1 MTRMNLFRIFSIF
14 CALGS
19 LAAHAATADFPNVRD
34 DSFTEPNGSRVLK
47 LSITIDAP
55 VDKIWPLLIS
65 SEGWQ
70 SWAVPV
76 AWVDFGIGG
85 MVETSY
91 TATAV
96 RGQPGN
102 IRNSIVAYVPEQLL
116 VLRNVQAPPNF
127 EHAEDFGKTVTAIN
141 LRPISKRRSQVELD
155 GVGFLAT
162 PAFDSLLKKFK
173 FGDSWTLEHL
183 KRAAEHGPV
192 DWAAEERSNPPKQ
205 AK

>member
-1 MTRMNLFRIFSIF
+1 MNLLRLVFMF
-14 CALGS
+14 CMLGVVYPRALG
-19 LAAHAATADFPNVRD
+19 ADFPNVRD
-34 DSFTEPNGSRVLK
+34 DSYTEPNGSRVLK
-47 LSITIDAP
+47 LSVIIDVP
-55 VDKIWPLLIS
+55 VDKIWKLLS
-65 SEGWQ
+65 SGEGWQ

-76 AWVDFGIGG
+76 AWVELGIGG

-91 TATAV
+91 LATAV

-102 IRNSIVAYVPEQLL
+102 IKNAIVAYVPEQLL

-141 LRPISKRRSQVELD
+141 LRSISKNRSQVELD

-162 PAFDSLLKKFK
+162 PAFDTLLKRFR

-183 KRAAEHGPV
+183 KRAAEHGPI
-192 DWAAEERSNPPKQ
+192 DWAAEARSDPPKQ

>member
-1 MTRMNLFRIFSIF
+1 MKLLRILSMF
-14 CALGS
+14 CVLGTVP
-19 LAAHAATADFPNVRD
+19 AAATTADFPNVRD

-47 LSITIDAP
+47 LSITINAP
-55 VDKIWPLLIS
+55 VSKIWGLLIS

-85 MVETSY
+85 LVETSY

-96 RGQPGN
+96 KGQPGN
-102 IRNSIVAYVPEQLL
+102 IKNSIVAYVPEQLL

-141 LRPISKRRSQVELD
+141 LRPISKDRSQVELD

-162 PAFDSLLKKFK
+162 PAFDTLLKRFK

-183 KRAAEHGPV
+183 KRAAEHGPI
-192 DWAAEERSNPPKQ
+192 DWAAEERSDPPKQ
-205 AK
+205 SK

>member
-1 MTRMNLFRIFSIF
+1 MKLLRISFMF
-14 CALGS
+14 CMLGTVCPGAIAS
-19 LAAHAATADFPNVRD
+19 GFPNVRD
-34 DSFTEPNGSRVLK
+34 DSYIEPNGSRVLK

-55 VDKIWPLLIS
+55 VSKIWKLLIS

-91 TATAV
+91 AATAV

-102 IRNSIVAYVPEQLL
+102 IKNSIVAYVPEQLL

-141 LRPISKRRSQVELD
+141 LHSISKDRSQVELD

-162 PAFDSLLKKFK
+162 PAFDTLLKNFK

-183 KRAAEHGPV
+183 KRAAEHGPI
-192 DWAAEERSNPPKQ
+192 DWVEEERNDPPKQ
-205 AK
+205 SK

>member
-1 MTRMNLFRIFSIF
+1 MKMLRVLFVVCTLVTVYPR
-14 CALGS
+14 AM
-19 LAAHAATADFPNVRD
+19 AADFPNVRD
-34 DSFTEPNGSRVLK
+34 DSYVEPNGSRVLK

-55 VDKIWPLLIS
+55 VSTVWKLLSS

-76 AWVDFGIGG
+76 AWVEFAVGG

-102 IRNSIVAYVPEQLL
+102 IKNSIVAYVPEQLL

-127 EHAEDFGKTVTAIN
+127 ENAEDFGRTVTAIN
-141 LRPISKRRSQVELD
+141 LRSISKNRTQIELD

-162 PAFDSLLKKFK
+162 PAFDTLLKKFK
-173 FGDSWTLEHL
+173 YGDSWTLEHL
-183 KRAAEHGPV
+183 KRAAEHGPIN
-192 DWAAEERSNPPKQ
+192 WAEEDRSDPPKQ
-205 AK
+205 SK

>member
-1 MTRMNLFRIFSIF
+1 MKLLRILFISSV
-14 CALGS
+14 LGTAS
-19 LAAHAATADFPNVRD
+19 TGAATTEFSNVRD
-34 DSFTEPNGSRVLK
+34 DSYSEPNGSRVLK
-47 LSITIDAP
+47 LSITIDVP
-55 VDKIWPLLIS
+55 VSKIWKLLIS

-102 IRNSIVAYVPEQLL
+102 IKNSIVAYVPEQLL

-141 LRPISKRRSQVELD
+141 LRSISKNRSQVELD

-162 PAFDSLLKKFK
+162 PAFDTLLKKFK

-183 KRAAEHGPV
+183 KRAAEHGPI
-192 DWAAEERSNPPKQ
+192 DWAAEERSDPPKQ
-205 AK
+205 SK

>member
-1 MTRMNLFRIFSIF
+1 MKLLRILVML
-14 CALGS
+14 CVLGS
-19 LAAHAATADFPNVRD
+19 VCPRAFAADFPNVRD
-34 DSFTEPNGSRVLK
+34 DSYTEPNGSRVLK
-47 LSITIDAP
+47 LSIIIDAP
-55 VDKIWPLLIS
+55 VGKVWQLLVS
-65 SEGWQ
+65 SEGWK

-76 AWVDFGIGG
+76 AWVEFGIGG

-102 IRNSIVAYVPEQLL
+102 IKNTIVAYVPEQLL

-141 LRPISKRRSQVELD
+141 LRSISKNRVQVELD

-162 PAFDSLLKKFK
+162 PAFDTLLKRFK
-173 FGDSWTLEHL
+173 FGDAWTLEHL
-183 KRAAEHGPV
+183 KRAAERGPI
-192 DWAAEERSNPPKQ
+192 DWAEEERSDPPKQ
-205 AK
+205 SK

>member
-1 MTRMNLFRIFSIF
+1 MKLLQVFFMFGT
-14 CALGS
+14 
-19 LAAHAATADFPNVRD
+19 LACVSASATAADFPNVRD
-34 DSFTEPNGSRVLK
+34 DSYSEPNGSRVLK

-55 VDKIWPLLIS
+55 VGRIWELLTS
-65 SEGWQ
+65 SEGWR

-91 TATAV
+91 AATAV

-102 IRNSIVAYVPEQLL
+102 IKNSIVAYVPEQLL

-141 LRPISKRRSQVELD
+141 LRAVSKDRSRVELD
-155 GVGFLAT
+155 GVGFLVT
-162 PAFDSLLKKFK
+162 PAFDALYKQFK

-183 KRAAEHGPV
+183 KRAAEHGPI
-192 DWAAEERSNPPKQ
+192 DWAAEERSDPPKQ
-205 AK
+205 SQ

>member
-1 MTRMNLFRIFSIF
+1 MKMLRVLFVVCTLVTVYPR
-14 CALGS
+14 AM
-19 LAAHAATADFPNVRD
+19 AADFPNVRD
-34 DSFTEPNGSRVLK
+34 DSYVEPNGSRVLK

-55 VDKIWPLLIS
+55 VSTVWKLLSS

-76 AWVDFGIGG
+76 AWVEFGIGG

-102 IRNSIVAYVPEQLL
+102 IKNSIVAYIPEQLL

-127 EHAEDFGKTVTAIN
+127 ENAEDFGKTVTAIN
-141 LRPISKRRSQVELD
+141 LQSISKNRARVELD

-162 PAFDSLLKKFK
+162 PAFDTLLKKFK
-173 FGDSWTLEHL
+173 YGDSWTLEHL
-183 KRAAEHGPV
+183 KRAAEQGPV
-192 DWAAEERSNPPKQ
+192 NWAEEERSDPPKQ
-205 AK
+205 SK

>member
-1 MTRMNLFRIFSIF
+1 MNILRVLIIFGV
-14 CALGS
+14 LGVAS
-19 LAAHAATADFPNVRD
+19 AAAAAATTEFPNVRD
-34 DSFTEPNGSRVLK
+34 DSYTEPNGSRVLK
-47 LSITIDAP
+47 LSIIIDTP
-55 VDKIWPLLIS
+55 VSKIWRLLIS

-76 AWVDFGIGG
+76 AWVEFGIGG

-102 IRNSIVAYVPEQLL
+102 IKNAIVAYVPEQLL

-127 EHAEDFGKTVTAIN
+127 EHAEDFGKTVTVIN
-141 LRPISKRRSQVELD
+141 LRSISKNRSQVELD

-162 PAFDSLLKKFK
+162 PAFDTLLKKFN
-173 FGDSWTLEHL
+173 FGDSWSLEHL
-183 KRAAEHGPV
+183 KRAAEHGPI
-192 DWAAEERSNPPKQ
+192 DWAAEERSDPPKQ

>member
-1 MTRMNLFRIFSIF
+1 MKLLRIFFIF
-14 CALGS
+14 SVLGTAS
-19 LAAHAATADFPNVRD
+19 AGAARTEFSNVRD
-34 DSFTEPNGSRVLK
+34 DSYTEPNGSRVLK
-47 LSITIDAP
+47 LSIAIDAP
-55 VDKIWPLLIS
+55 VSKIWKLLIS

-76 AWVDFGIGG
+76 AWVDFGVGG

-102 IRNSIVAYVPEQLL
+102 IKNSIVAYIPEQLL

-141 LRPISKRRSQVELD
+141 LRSISKNRSQVELD

-162 PAFDSLLKKFK
+162 PAFDTLLKKFK

-183 KRAAEHGPV
+183 KRAAEHGPI
-192 DWAAEERSNPPKQ
+192 DWAAEERSDPPKQ
-205 AK
+205 SQ

>member
-1 MTRMNLFRIFSIF
+1 MKLLRIFFIL
-14 CALGS
+14 CLLGS
-19 LAAHAATADFPNVRD
+19 VCRGAIAPGFPDVRD
-34 DSFTEPNGSRVLK
+34 DSYTEPAGSRVLK

-55 VDKIWPLLIS
+55 VSKIWKLLIS

-85 MVETSY
+85 VVETSY
-91 TATAV
+91 SATAV

-102 IRNSIVAYVPEQLL
+102 IKNSIVAYVPEQLL

-127 EHAEDFGKTVTAIN
+127 EHAADFGKTVTAIN
-141 LRPISKRRSQVELD
+141 LHSLSKQRSQVELD

-162 PAFDSLLKKFK
+162 PAFDALLKKFK

-192 DWAAEERSNPPKQ
+192 DWAAEERADPPKQ
-205 AK
+205 SK

>member
-1 MTRMNLFRIFSIF
+1 MKLLQHAVIFGILGTA
-14 CALGS
+14 CAG
-19 LAAHAATADFPNVRD
+19 AADFPNVRD
-34 DSFTEPNGSRVLK
+34 DSYAEPNGSRVLK

-55 VDKIWPLLIS
+55 VEKIWKLLIS
-65 SEGWQ
+65 AEGWQ

-102 IRNSIVAYVPEQLL
+102 IKNAILAYVPEQLL
-116 VLRNVQAPPNF
+116 VLRNVQAPVNF
-127 EHAEDFGKTVTAIN
+127 EHAEEFGKTATVIN
-141 LRPISKRRSQVELD
+141 LRSISKNRSQIELD
-155 GVGFLAT
+155 GVGFLTT
-162 PAFDSLLKKFK
+162 PAFDTLLKQFR

-192 DWAAEERSNPPKQ
+192 DWAEEERSNPPKQ
-205 AK
+205 SR

>member
-1 MTRMNLFRIFSIF
+1 LLLIFFIL
-14 CALGS
+14 CLLGS
-19 LAAHAATADFPNVRD
+19 VCPGAIAAGFPDVRD
-34 DSFTEPNGSRVLK
+34 DSYTEPAGSRVLK

-55 VDKIWPLLIS
+55 VSKIWKLLIS

-85 MVETSY
+85 VVETSY
-91 TATAV
+91 SATAV

-102 IRNSIVAYVPEQLL
+102 IKNSIVAYVPEQLL

-141 LRPISKRRSQVELD
+141 LHSLSKQRSQVELD

-162 PAFDSLLKKFK
+162 PAFDALLKKFK

-183 KRAAEHGPV
+183 KSAAEHGPV
-192 DWAAEERSNPPKQ
+192 DWAAEERADPPKQ
-205 AK
+205 SK

>member
-1 MTRMNLFRIFSIF
+1 MKLLQVFFMF
-14 CALGS
+14 CMLGTVYPRAI
-19 LAAHAATADFPNVRD
+19 AAEFPNVRD

-47 LSITIDAP
+47 LNITVDAP
-55 VDKIWPLLIS
+55 VSKIWQLLIS

-70 SWAVPV
+70 SWAVPI

-85 MVETSY
+85 LVETSY

-96 RGQPGN
+96 RGQAGN
-102 IRNSIVAYVPEQLL
+102 IKNSIVAYVPEQLL

-127 EHAEDFGKTVTAIN
+127 EHAEEFGKTVTAIN
-141 LRPISKRRSQVELD
+141 LRSISKQRSQIELD

-162 PAFDSLLKKFK
+162 PAFDTLLKRFK

-183 KRAAEHGPV
+183 KRAAEHGPI
-192 DWAAEERSNPPKQ
+192 DWAEEERADPPKQ
-205 AK
+205 SK

>member
-1 MTRMNLFRIFSIF
+1 MKSLRILVIF
-14 CALGS
+14 CVLG
-19 LAAHAATADFPNVRD
+19 AAGPHAVAAQFPNVRD
-34 DSFTEPNGSRVLK
+34 DSYTEPNGSRVLK

-55 VDKIWPLLIS
+55 VGKIWQLLTS
-65 SEGWQ
+65 GEGWK

-76 AWVDFGIGG
+76 AWVEFGIGG

-102 IRNSIVAYVPEQLL
+102 IKNAIVAYVPEQLL

-127 EHAEDFGKTVTAIN
+127 EDAEDFGKTVTAIN
-141 LRPISKRRSQVELD
+141 LRAISKNRSQVELD

-162 PAFDSLLKKFK
+162 TAFDTLLKKFK

-183 KRAAEHGPV
+183 KRAAEHGPI
-192 DWAAEERSNPPKQ
+192 DWAEEERSDPPKQ
-205 AK
+205 SK

>member
-1 MTRMNLFRIFSIF
+1 MRLLRILFML
-14 CALGS
+14 CMLGTVS
-19 LAAHAATADFPNVRD
+19 PGAIAAGFPNVRD
-34 DSFTEPNGSRVLK
+34 DSYTEPNGSRVLK
-47 LSITIDAP
+47 LSIAIDAP
-55 VDKIWPLLIS
+55 VSKIWRLLIS

-102 IRNSIVAYVPEQLL
+102 IKNSIVAYVPEQLL

-141 LRPISKRRSQVELD
+141 LRSITKDRSQVELD

-162 PAFDSLLKKFK
+162 PAFDALLKNFK

-183 KRAAEHGPV
+183 KRAAEHGPI
-192 DWAAEERSNPPKQ
+192 DWAEEERADPPKQ
-205 AK
+205 SK

>member
-1 MTRMNLFRIFSIF
+1 MKLLRIFFIF
-14 CALGS
+14 SVLGTAS
-19 LAAHAATADFPNVRD
+19 AGAARTEFSNVRD
-34 DSFTEPNGSRVLK
+34 DSYTEPNGSRVLK
-47 LSITIDAP
+47 LSIAIDAP
-55 VDKIWPLLIS
+55 VSKIWKLLIS

-76 AWVDFGIGG
+76 AWVDFGVGG
-85 MVETSY
+85 VVETSY

-102 IRNSIVAYVPEQLL
+102 IKNSIVAYIPEQLL

-141 LRPISKRRSQVELD
+141 LRSISKNRSQVELD

-162 PAFDSLLKKFK
+162 PAFDTLLKKFK

-183 KRAAEHGPV
+183 KRAAEHGPI
-192 DWAAEERSNPPKQ
+192 DWAAEERSDPPKQ
-205 AK
+205 SQ

>member
-1 MTRMNLFRIFSIF
+1 LKFLHILCVF
-14 CALGS
+14 CMLGTVYPR
-19 LAAHAATADFPNVRD
+19 AFAADFPNVRD
-34 DSFTEPNGSRVLK
+34 DSYVEPNGNRVLK

-55 VDKIWPLLIS
+55 VSKIWKLLNS

-91 TATAV
+91 AATAV

-102 IRNSIVAYVPEQLL
+102 IKNSIVAYIPEQLL

-127 EHAEDFGKTVTAIN
+127 ENAEDFGKTVTAIN
-141 LRPISKRRSQVELD
+141 LQSISKNRVRVELD

-162 PAFDSLLKKFK
+162 PAFDTLLRKFK
-173 FGDSWTLEHL
+173 YGDSWTLEHL
-183 KRAAEHGPV
+183 KRAAEQGPV
-192 DWAAEERSNPPKQ
+192 NWAEEERSDPPKQ
-205 AK
+205 SK

>member
-1 MTRMNLFRIFSIF
+1 VKFLRIFF
-14 CALGS
+14 MFGVLGT
-19 LAAHAATADFPNVRD
+19 AAAGAATTEFPNVRD
-34 DSFTEPNGSRVLK
+34 DSYAEPNGSRVLK
-47 LSITIDAP
+47 LSISVDAP
-55 VDKIWPLLIS
+55 ASKIWKLLIS

-102 IRNSIVAYVPEQLL
+102 IKNSIVAYVPEQLL

-141 LRPISKRRSQVELD
+141 LRSISKNRSQIELD
-155 GVGFLAT
+155 AVGFLAT
-162 PAFDSLLKKFK
+162 PAFDMLLKRFR

-183 KRAAEHGPV
+183 KRAAEHGPI
-192 DWAAEERSNPPKQ
+192 DWAAEERSDPPKQ
-205 AK
+205 SK

>member
-1 MTRMNLFRIFSIF
+1 MKFLRIFF
-14 CALGS
+14 LFGVLGTAS
-19 LAAHAATADFPNVRD
+19 AGAATTEFPNVRD
-34 DSFTEPNGSRVLK
+34 DSYTEPNGSRVLK
-47 LSITIDAP
+47 LSISVDAP
-55 VDKIWPLLIS
+55 ASEVWKLLIS

-76 AWVDFGIGG
+76 AWVDFSIGG

-102 IRNSIVAYVPEQLL
+102 IKNSIVAYVPEQLL
-116 VLRNVQAPPNF
+116 VLRNVQAPLNF

-141 LRPISKRRSQVELD
+141 LRAISQNRSQIELD

-162 PAFDSLLKKFK
+162 PAFDILLKRFRY
-173 FGDSWTLEHL
+173 GDSWTLEHL
-183 KRAAEHGPV
+183 KRAAEHGPI
-192 DWAAEERSNPPKQ
+192 DWAAEERSDSPKQ
-205 AK
+205 SK

>member
-1 MTRMNLFRIFSIF
+1 MKLLRIFLSL
-14 CALGS
+14 CMLGTVYPHAV
-19 LAAHAATADFPNVRD
+19 AAGFPNVRD
-34 DSFTEPNGSRVLK
+34 DSYTEPNGSRVLK

-55 VDKIWPLLIS
+55 VSKIWKLLIS

-76 AWVDFGIGG
+76 AWVEFGIGG

-102 IRNSIVAYVPEQLL
+102 IKNSIVAYVPEQLL
-116 VLRNVQAPPNF
+116 VLRNVQAPPSF

-141 LRPISKRRSQVELD
+141 LRSISKDRSQVELD

-162 PAFDSLLKKFK
+162 PAFDILLKNFK

-183 KRAAEHGPV
+183 KRAAEQGPI
-192 DWAAEERSNPPKQ
+192 DWAAEERADPPKQ
-205 AK
+205 SK

>member
-1 MTRMNLFRIFSIF
+1 MKLLRILFMLCMFGAVYPRAI
-14 CALGS
+14 
-19 LAAHAATADFPNVRD
+19 AAEFPNVRD
-34 DSFTEPNGSRVLK
+34 DSYTEPNGSRVLK
-47 LSITIDAP
+47 LSIVIDAP
-55 VDKIWPLLIS
+55 VDKIWKLLS
-65 SEGWQ
+65 SSDGWK

-76 AWVDFGIGG
+76 AWVEFGIGG
-85 MVETSY
+85 VVETSY

-102 IRNSIVAYVPEQLL
+102 IKNAIVAYVPDQLL

-141 LRPISKRRSQVELD
+141 LRTISKNRSAVELD

-162 PAFDSLLKKFK
+162 PAFDTLLKKFK

-183 KRAAEHGPV
+183 KRAAEHGPI
-192 DWAAEERSNPPKQ
+192 DWAEEERSDPPKQ
-205 AK
+205 SK

>member
-1 MTRMNLFRIFSIF
+1 MNILRILFILG
-14 CALGS
+14 ALGVAS
-19 LAAHAATADFPNVRD
+19 AGAATTEFPNVRD
-34 DSFTEPNGSRVLK
+34 DSYTEPNGSRVLK
-47 LSITIDAP
+47 LSIIIDTP
-55 VDKIWPLLIS
+55 VNKIWNLLIS

-76 AWVDFGIGG
+76 AWVEFGIGG

-102 IRNSIVAYVPEQLL
+102 IKNAIVAYVPEQLL

-127 EHAEDFGKTVTAIN
+127 EHAEDFGRTVTVIN
-141 LRPISKRRSQVELD
+141 LRSISKNRSQVELN

-162 PAFDSLLKKFK
+162 PAFDALLKNFK

-183 KRAAEHGPV
+183 KRAAEHGPI

-205 AK
+205 SK

>member
-1 MTRMNLFRIFSIF
+1 MKLLRILFMMSL
-14 CALGS
+14 LGTVCPRVI
-19 LAAHAATADFPNVRD
+19 AAGFPNVRD
-34 DSFTEPNGSRVLK
+34 DSYVEPNGSRVLK

-55 VDKIWPLLIS
+55 ARKIWQLLTS

-85 MVETSY
+85 MIETSY

-96 RGQPGN
+96 RGQAGN
-102 IRNSIVAYVPEQLL
+102 IKNLIVAYVPDQLL

-127 EHAEDFGKTVTAIN
+127 EHAEEFGNTVTAIN
-141 LRPISKRRSQVELD
+141 LRSISKNRSQVELD

-162 PAFDSLLKKFK
+162 PAFDTLLKQFK

-183 KRAAEHGPV
+183 KRAAEHGPI
-192 DWAAEERSNPPKQ
+192 DWADEERADPPKQ
-205 AK
+205 SK